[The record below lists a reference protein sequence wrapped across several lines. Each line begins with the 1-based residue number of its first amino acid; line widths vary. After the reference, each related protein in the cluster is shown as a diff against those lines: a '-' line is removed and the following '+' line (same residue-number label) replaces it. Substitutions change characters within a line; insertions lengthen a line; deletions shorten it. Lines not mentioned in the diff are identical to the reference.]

1 MAVAS
6 GPYLMIEPVITIAG
20 TSYTNQ
26 LRRAELVPETTT
38 VSYPT
43 LDPTGTIQA
52 SGNTVWTLELEGIQ
66 NALHEAL
73 LDADTGDVLAVVLQ
87 AKPGTGQRKATFS
100 IAAKPV
106 RFGGT
111 TGEVLTFEDSFA
123 VVGSPVWGVSA

>member
-1 MAVAS
+1 MAVAT
-6 GPYLMIEPVITIAG
+6 GPYLMVNPVITIE
-20 TSYTNQ
+20 TVSYTNQ

-66 NALHEAL
+66 NVLHEAL
-73 LDADTGDVLAVVLQ
+73 LAADPGDQLTVVLQ
-87 AKPGTGQRKATFS
+87 AKPGTGQRKATFE

-106 RFGGT
+106 RFGGAVN
-111 TGEVLTFEDSFA
+111 EVLSFEDSFA
-123 VVGSPVWGVSA
+123 VVGDVAWSVSA

>member
-1 MAVAS
+1 MGVAT
-6 GPYLMIEPVITIAG
+6 GPFLMVDPIVTIEG
-20 TSYTNQ
+20 TSYKNQ
-26 LRRAELVPETTT
+26 LRRAELVPETTN

-66 NALHEAL
+66 NELHEAL
-73 LDADTGDVLAVVLQ
+73 LDAEPGEQLTVVLQ
-87 AKPGTGQRKATFS
+87 AKPGVGQRKATFE

-111 TGEVLTFEDSFA
+111 VNEVLSFEDSFA
-123 VVGSPVWGVSA
+123 VVGAPVWGVSA